1 MYSHK
6 PNVFNVVHRNS
17 VTALSP
23 EKNQTDRATTTR
35 RRIYFDSFDTIL
47 ECFRWMNGQTVG
59 QTCRAAIITNVL
71 FYTDSQLKI
80 K

>member
-1 MYSHK
+1 MAASITVNYNTSTVLGQSNVLSSLNMYSRK
-6 PNVFNVVHRNS
+6 PNVFNVLHRNS

-47 ECFRWMNGQTVG
+47 ECSDG
-59 QTCRAAIITNVL
+59 
-71 FYTDSQLKI
+71 
-80 K
+80 